1 MLGEMHLIAFSCDA
15 QTGLGEDASG
25 CARIWFLV
33 EYRYHQVG
41 PKEMHQ
47 TAPVAELR
55 RESQEE
61 TRPSQ
66 EGSEGSQESGGSHDS
81 ITYFSIFPWGGGCLL
96 SRCMKGSSW
105 STVDEIR

>member
-25 CARIWFLV
+25 CTRIWFLV

-55 RESQEE
+55 RESQEQ

-66 EGSEGSQESGGSHDS
+66 EGPREVRSQEVVMIPLH
-81 ITYFSIFPWGGGCLL
+81 IF
-96 SRCMKGSSW
+96 
-105 STVDEIR
+105 